1 MDINGQLSKNG
12 WVKGAET
19 AKYYTYYK
27 NIDDTNIKAVEVVL
41 NLVDTDETSI
51 SINVHVNDPK
61 YLNLVPTPQE
71 YSLFCAKLEE
81 LIKFKGSYTELDF
94 AIEALDFHKYRSERG
109 LVEYRRTSNVTNRI
123 DIIILKVKTEWD
135 FDSYLYAYS
144 RNGDELPDPL
154 AITGDLF
161 DLLNKKRKEM
171 MKNVKE

>member
-1 MDINGQLSKNG
+1 MIQIL
-12 WVKGAET
+12 
-19 AKYYTYYK
+19 
-27 NIDDTNIKAVEVVL
+27 KAVEVVL

-51 SINVHVNDPK
+51 SVNVHVNDPK

-81 LIKFKGSYTELDF
+81 LIKFEGSYTELDF

-109 LVEYRRTSNVTNRI
+109 LVEYRRMSNVTNRT

-144 RNGDELPDPL
+144 RDGDGLSDPL

-171 MKNVKE
+171 MKNAKG

>member
-1 MDINGQLSKNG
+1 
-12 WVKGAET
+12 VKGAET

-51 SINVHVNDPK
+51 SVNVYVNDPK
-61 YLNLVPTPQE
+61 YFNLVPTPQE

-81 LIKFKGSYTELDF
+81 LIEFKGSYTELDF

-144 RNGDELPDPL
+144 RNGDELSDPL

-171 MKNVKE
+171 MKNAKG

>member
-1 MDINGQLSKNG
+1 MGQLSKNG

-144 RNGDELPDPL
+144 RNGDELSDPL

>member
-51 SINVHVNDPK
+51 SVNVHVNDPK

-109 LVEYRRTSNVTNRI
+109 FSRI
-123 DIIILKVKTEWD
+123 
-135 FDSYLYAYS
+135 
-144 RNGDELPDPL
+144 
-154 AITGDLF
+154 
-161 DLLNKKRKEM
+161 
-171 MKNVKE
+171 

>member
-94 AIEALDFHKYRSERG
+94 AIAALDFHKYRSERG
-109 LVEYRRTSNVTNRI
+109 LVEYRRTSNITNRV

-144 RNGDELPDPL
+144 RDGDGLSDPL

>member
-1 MDINGQLSKNG
+1 M
-12 WVKGAET
+12 KGAET

-109 LVEYRRTSNVTNRI
+109 LVEYRRTSNITNRV
-123 DIIILKVKTEWD
+123 DIIILKVKTERD

-144 RNGDELPDPL
+144 RNGDELSDPL

>member
-135 FDSYLYAYS
+135 FDSYLYVYS
-144 RNGDELPDPL
+144 RNGDELLDPL

>member
-1 MDINGQLSKNG
+1 M
-12 WVKGAET
+12 KGAET

-51 SINVHVNDPK
+51 SVNVHVNDPK

-94 AIEALDFHKYRSERG
+94 AIEALDFHKYHSERG
-109 LVEYRRTSNVTNRI
+109 LVEYRRTSNITNRV
-123 DIIILKVKTEWD
+123 DIIILKVKTERD
-135 FDSYLYAYS
+135 FAVIFMHTAGTVMNLHLLLQLQEIYLIYS
-144 RNGDELPDPL
+144 IKSE
-154 AITGDLF
+154 
-161 DLLNKKRKEM
+161 RK
-171 MKNVKE
+171 

>member
-1 MDINGQLSKNG
+1 MNINEQLSKNG

-51 SINVHVNDPK
+51 SVNVYVNDLK
-61 YLNLVPTPQE
+61 YFNLVPTPQE

-109 LVEYRRTSNVTNRI
+109 LVEYRRMSNVTNRT

-144 RNGDELPDPL
+144 RDGDELSDPL

-171 MKNVKE
+171 MKNAKG

>member
-1 MDINGQLSKNG
+1 M
-12 WVKGAET
+12 KGAET

-51 SINVHVNDPK
+51 SVNVYVNDPK
-61 YLNLVPTPQE
+61 YFNLVPTPQE

-81 LIKFKGSYTELDF
+81 LIEFKGSYTELDF

-144 RNGDELPDPL
+144 RNGDELSDPL

-171 MKNVKE
+171 MKNAKG

>member
-1 MDINGQLSKNG
+1 M
-12 WVKGAET
+12 KGAET

-144 RNGDELPDPL
+144 RNGDELSDPL